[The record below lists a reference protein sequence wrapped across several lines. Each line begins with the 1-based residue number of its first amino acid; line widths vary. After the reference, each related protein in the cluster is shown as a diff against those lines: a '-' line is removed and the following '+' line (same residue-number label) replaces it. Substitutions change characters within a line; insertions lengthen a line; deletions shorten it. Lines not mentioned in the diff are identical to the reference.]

1 MITKKSRKISSKKIT
16 KKNKTNKK
24 NNARK
29 ISSKPLINP
38 RQIKSC
44 LKAEKSRIFKLNFSN
59 EQLECFKQFN
69 ITHNNAYSFYG
80 SYDSI
85 DPISF
90 LGSIGNNSSS
100 AIELISN
107 TIKRLARDVCDGYNL
122 KHCWLAIR
130 THAKADNSFDIPRW
144 HIDGVYFLPTPGE
157 PMQLQS
163 KFIMVLQGNG
173 TLYINATQREKAKYY
188 NILREQ
194 TPKTLDDV
202 KAFFNNKKLQMELR
216 EKKNAVFARY
226 KMNNGNNG
234 NNTGIK
240 QLQIGEGLIF
250 IAGHHKNALVH
261 SEPPITGPR
270 LFISILPGTE
280 QQIMSLQKKTIL

>member
-1 MITKKSRKISSKKIT
+1 MITKKSRKLSFGKIT
-16 KKNKTNKK
+16 KKNTSNKY
-24 NNARK
+24 RK
-29 ISSKPLINP
+29 ISSKTLINP

-90 LGSIGNNSSS
+90 LGSIGNNSSN

-130 THAKADNSFDIPRW
+130 THAKANNSFDIPRW

-163 KFIMVLQGNG
+163 KFITVLQGNG

-194 TPKTLDDV
+194 TPETLDDL
-202 KAFFNNKKLQMELR
+202 KAFYNNLKLQMELR
-216 EKKNAVFARY
+216 EQKNKVFARY
-226 KMNNGNNG
+226 KMNN
-234 NNTGIK
+234 GIK

-280 QQIMSLQKKTIL
+280 QQIMSLKARNKALV